1 MRNRQ
6 GHTERG
12 RTDTVVRRRGS
23 FAQLRILPAL
33 MALLAGATVLGEVE
47 SSLSPTLPLP
57 GLLPLYTK
65 ALRFT
70 NEVRLRVESPD
81 VQYQI
86 GEQLLLFDVNS
97 DYFVGIREDQDR
109 GMNELVAFPRI
120 SETGDGTAW
129 ITNEKQLIFG
139 TRVRSTEG
147 VLIIRR
153 GETMPIIQEGS
164 QSLTLLFQR
173 FGRQARIT
181 VPRQIG
187 SSLIEPATPPT
198 ELFMAHEAAEA
209 ARRAAQQ
216 QSEPVRTL
224 SKPVLPAS
232 IARANRAPQRQPPT
246 VSQVPP
252 SPPIQPGVARTD
264 PGTQVELAEVEVPAG
279 LTVTPTPT
287 PEQKPLLVATP
298 PTATPPAV
306 AVVTPP
312 PTPAPPPAVAVAAI
326 PTPPVAPPTAPPV
339 EVATTLP
346 AQPLTPAPPVTESKP
361 APPPAPP
368 PAPTNALAA
377 AASGTT
383 SNAEPA
389 LAMVIMTSNEAKAVA
404 SKVVKPATPSEP
416 PGTFRTFLAFNSWT
430 FWVLVIT
437 VGLEGA
443 MIARLLL
450 KKKIDVPATDAGNQV
465 FSFSSVGESVMDTTA
480 ESFVTGTNGD
490 LQGELDKFSMGHVVQ
505 FFHSAG
511 ESGTLTIS
519 GGNGRVD
526 KLIFDRGQI
535 IDAMSGNRCG
545 DAAAEI
551 ILRRKQGSF
560 KFTREDNS
568 KRLRLINQ
576 DTMGMLMEA
585 ARVIDEKGW
594 SD

>member
-1 MRNRQ
+1 
-6 GHTERG
+6 
-12 RTDTVVRRRGS
+12 
-23 FAQLRILPAL
+23 
-33 MALLAGATVLGEVE
+33 MALVVGATALGAAE

-86 GEQLLLFDVNS
+86 GEQLLLFDVNV
-97 DYFVGIREDQDR
+97 DYFVGIRADEDR
-109 GMNELVAFPRI
+109 GINELIAFPRI

-164 QSLTLLFQR
+164 QTLTLMFQR

-209 ARRAAQQ
+209 AQRAAQQ

-232 IARANRAPQRQPPT
+232 IARANRAPQRPPPT
-246 VSQVPP
+246 ISQAPP
-252 SPPIQPGVARTD
+252 SPPIQPAVARTE
-264 PGTQVELAEVEVPAG
+264 PSVQVELAEVEMPAG
-279 LTVTPTPT
+279 PTVVPTPT
-287 PEQKPLLVATP
+287 PEPKPLLVATP

-306 AVVTPP
+306 ANVPPP
-312 PTPAPPPAVAVAAI
+312 PTPAPSPAVAVAATPTLPVI
-326 PTPPVAPPTAPPV
+326 PTAAPPI
-339 EVATTLP
+339 EVATAVP
-346 AQPLTPAPPVTESKP
+346 APPPIPAPPVIERTP
-361 APPPAPP
+361 ASPPTPALPV
-368 PAPTNALAA
+368 TNAVAA
-377 AASGTT
+377 TTAGTV

-389 LAMVIMTSNEAKAVA
+389 LAMAVMTSNEAKAVA

-437 VGLEGA
+437 IGLEGA
-443 MIARLLL
+443 LIARLLL
-450 KKKIDVPATDAGNQV
+450 RKKPDLPPADAGNQV
-465 FSFSSVGESVMDTTA
+465 FSFSSVGESVMDATA
-480 ESFVTGTNGD
+480 DSFVTGSNGD

>member
-6 GHTERG
+6 NHTGRG
-12 RTDTVVRRRGS
+12 WTDTVVRRRGS
-23 FAQLRILPAL
+23 FAQLRILPTL
-33 MALLAGATVLGEVE
+33 MALLVGTTVFGAAE

-86 GEQLLLFDVNS
+86 GEQLLLFDVNG
-97 DYFVGIREDQDR
+97 DYFVGIREDEDR
-109 GMNELVAFPRI
+109 GMNELIAFPRV

-164 QSLTLLFQR
+164 QTLTLLFQR

-209 ARRAAQQ
+209 AQRAAQQ
-216 QSEPVRTL
+216 QAEPVRTL

-252 SPPIQPGVARTD
+252 SPPLQQPVVARTE
-264 PGTQVELAEVEVPAG
+264 PAVQVELAEVEVPTG
-279 LTVTPTPT
+279 PTVVPTPT
-287 PEQKPLLVATP
+287 PEPKPLLVATP

-306 AVVTPP
+306 AVVPP
-312 PTPAPPPAVAVAAI
+312 TPTPAPPPAVAASAT

-346 AQPLTPAPPVTESKP
+346 AQALTPAPPVAERTP
-361 APPPAPP
+361 APPPPS
-368 PAPTNALAA
+368 APTNAVAA
-377 AASGTT
+377 ATSGTA

-389 LAMVIMTSNEAKAVA
+389 LAMAIMTSNEAKAVA
-404 SKVVKPATPSEP
+404 SKVAKPATPAEP

-450 KKKIDVPATDAGNQV
+450 RKKTDLPTADGGNQV
-465 FSFSSVGESVMDTTA
+465 YSFSSVGESVMDTTA
-480 ESFVTGTNGD
+480 DSFVTGSNGD

>member
-1 MRNRQ
+1 
-6 GHTERG
+6 
-12 RTDTVVRRRGS
+12 
-23 FAQLRILPAL
+23 
-33 MALLAGATVLGEVE
+33 MALLVGTTVLGEVE
-47 SSLSPTLPLP
+47 SSLSPSLPLP

-97 DYFVGIREDQDR
+97 DYFVGIREDLDR

-139 TRVRSTEG
+139 SRVRSTEG

-164 QSLTLLFQR
+164 QTLTLLFQR

-224 SKPVLPAS
+224 SKPVLPVS
-232 IARANRAPQRQPPT
+232 IARANRAPQRAPPT

-252 SPPIQPGVARTD
+252 SPPVQPAVARTD
-264 PGTQVELAEVEVPAG
+264 PGQQVELAEVEVPAG
-279 LTVTPTPT
+279 PTVVPSPT

-306 AVVTPP
+306 AVVP
-312 PTPAPPPAVAVAAI
+312 PPPAPAPAPVVAAAVT
-326 PTPPVAPPTAPPV
+326 PTPPVVPPAPTPV
-339 EVATTLP
+339 EVATALP
-346 AQPLTPAPPVTESKP
+346 AQPLTPAPPAAESAP
-361 APPPAPP
+361 APTPTPTPS
-368 PAPTNALAA
+368 PTNALAA
-377 AASGTT
+377 ASTGTS
-383 SNAEPA
+383 SNAGSA
-389 LAMVIMTSNEAKAVA
+389 LAMAVMTSNEAKAVA
-404 SKVVKPATPSEP
+404 AKVVKPATPSEP
-416 PGTFRTFLAFNSWT
+416 QGTFRTFLAFNSWT

-450 KKKIDVPATDAGNQV
+450 RKKTDLPPADTGNQV
-465 FSFSSVGESVMDTTA
+465 YSFSSVGESVMDTTA
-480 ESFVTGTNGD
+480 ESFVTGSNGD